1 MSARSEQRDLKKRAG
16 LLQAIKSKLEQNT
29 YLTKH
34 SLQAAADETN
44 LSLSEVY
51 GTASFYSYLPVK
63 TRGKYLIRIC
73 RCVPCDMKSAHGI
86 IETIGKELGIAPG
99 ETTADGLF
107 SLELAGCL
115 GACDRA
121 PAVMINDE
129 IYGELDAGKTGA
141 LLQSFKNRN
150 ESSR

>member
-1 MSARSEQRDLKKRAG
+1 MSARGEQRDLKKRAG
-16 LLQAIKSKLEQNT
+16 LLQAIKAKLERIP
-29 YLTKH
+29 YLTKN

-51 GTASFYSYLPVK
+51 GTASFYSYLPVE
-63 TRGKYLIRIC
+63 TRGTYLIRVC
-73 RCVPCDMKSAHGI
+73 RCVPCDMKSAPGI
-86 IETIGKELGIAPG
+86 IETIRKELGIAPG

-121 PAVMINDE
+121 PAMMINDE
-129 IYGELDAGKTGA
+129 IHGELDAGKTVA
-141 LLQSFKNRN
+141 LLRSLMKNN
-150 ESSR
+150 ESPR